1 MELQSDKGKTV
12 AILSY
17 ITIIGFIIALV
28 MNNDKQNKSDLGVF
42 HLRQALGIYL
52 TGVVLSIAQGIFLFI
67 PFLGWII
74 NLAITLSLIALFVFW
89 ILGLIAAVNSEK
101 KAVPF
106 VGKFYQDLF
115 GSIG

>member
-28 MNNDKQNKSDLGVF
+28 MNNDEQNKSDLGVF

-52 TGVVLSIAQGIFLFI
+52 TGIVFSIAQGIFLFI

-74 NLAITLSLIALFVFW
+74 NAAIMLSMLALFVFW
-89 ILGLIAAVNSEK
+89 ILGLLAAINSEK

-106 VGKFYQDLF
+106 VGKLYQDLF

>member
-28 MNNDKQNKSDLGVF
+28 MNNDQNNKSDLGVF

-52 TGVVLSIAQGIFLFI
+52 TGIVLSIAQGIFLFI

-74 NLAITLSLIALFVFW
+74 NAAISLSMIALFIFW
-89 ILGLIAAVNSEK
+89 ILGLISAVNSEK
-101 KAVPF
+101 KAIPV
-106 VGKFYQDLF
+106 VGDLYQSLF
-115 GSIG
+115 SSIA

>member
-12 AILSY
+12 AIISY

-28 MNNDKQNKSDLGVF
+28 LNNDKQNKSDLGVF

-52 TGVVLSIAQGIFLFI
+52 TGIVLSIAQGIFLFI
-67 PFLGWII
+67 PFLGWLI

-89 ILGLIAAVNSEK
+89 ILGLIAAINAEK
-101 KAVPF
+101 KAIPF
-106 VGKFYQDLF
+106 VGKLYQDLL

>member
-28 MNNDKQNKSDLGVF
+28 LNNDKQNKSDLGVF

-67 PFLGWII
+67 PFLGWLI

-89 ILGLIAAVNSEK
+89 ILGLIAAINGEK

-106 VGKFYQDLF
+106 VGKLYQDLF